1 MKRTLCLLLALI
13 FVLALAP
20 AVSADVIIEPQ
31 DSFFWDHRGECQRM
45 ERPFYADGPENVAVV
60 YRSPE
65 SAAVVER
72 VRNGEVLWISYVN
85 EDENGISW
93 GLCENFEDEY
103 WMGWIPMD
111 YLLLKYDQTAF
122 QEEFADRIVEETGT
136 LTESGA
142 EVRFWTYPGSDDAT
156 DFAVEGDYAPEYF
169 ETFTDDAGRKW
180 GHPGCLGLPGRSH
193 RRLPDPLCRKSAPA
207 GDPPREGSGHRPRG
221 DQALRPQPGRHPGG
235 GLRHRYPERRL
246 PVDDPEEEVSTPCLP
261 HRGRGTAKRWW
272 GCRSN
277 RQDTPPVS
285 FADSPL

>member
-1 MKRTLCLLLALI
+1 MKRTLCLLLALV

-20 AVSADVIIEPQ
+20 VVSADVIIEPQ
-31 DSFFWDHRGECQRM
+31 DSFFWDHRGECVRV

-72 VRNGEVLWISYVN
+72 VKNGEVLWISYVY

-111 YLLLKYDQTAF
+111 YLLLKYDQRAF
-122 QEEFADRIVEETGT
+122 QEEFADRIVEEVGT

-142 EVRFWTYPGSDDAT
+142 EVRFWTYPGSDYAT

-180 GHPGCLGLPGRSH
+180 GHIGYHMGIRDVWVCLD
-193 RRLPDPLCRKSAPA
+193 DPTADYRTLYAEH
-207 GDPPREGSGHRPRG
+207 PPQQVTHPVK
-221 DQALRPQPGRHPGG
+221 DQAIAPVEITPSGPSLGG
-235 GLRHRYPERRL
+235 ILAAVCVIAILSGGFLWMTR
-246 PVDDPEEEVSTPCLP
+246 
-261 HRGRGTAKRWW
+261 KKK
-272 GCRSN
+272 
-277 RQDTPPVS
+277 
-285 FADSPL
+285 